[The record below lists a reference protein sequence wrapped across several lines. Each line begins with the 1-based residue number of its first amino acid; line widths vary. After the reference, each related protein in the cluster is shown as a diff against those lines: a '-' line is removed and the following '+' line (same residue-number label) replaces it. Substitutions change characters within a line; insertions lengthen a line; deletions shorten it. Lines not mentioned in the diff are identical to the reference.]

1 MRTFLLVLG
10 AGLAGCSATF
20 NDHAPA
26 SAGQIYVV
34 GSENEQA
41 AAWLTDRGIKVSD
54 WTVRRW
60 GRIGKLKVT
69 NLGHML
75 KRVPVSELEKL
86 IKENTR

>member
-41 AAWLTDRGIKVSD
+41 AAWLCPEHASAPNGC
-54 WTVRRW
+54 RRVHVIEW
-60 GRIGKLKVT
+60 LR
-69 NLGHML
+69 
-75 KRVPVSELEKL
+75 R
-86 IKENTR
+86 